1 MTTTALPIRTGR
13 SLVSEG
19 DFEMLAGFC
28 ASEYG
33 LERGR
38 AERVVDQALALVH
51 VMGTTRAGA
60 EMAPS
65 VEVDPGWHTLVL
77 HTDWYAAWC
86 EREFGYFVHH
96 QPGSKTRTRGLM
108 DDVVR
113 RLRVVGFA
121 VDEELWGTAAN
132 CNPPGCCGDGPCC

>member
-13 SLVSEG
+13 SLVSAG

-38 AERVVDQALALVH
+38 AERVV
-51 VMGTTRAGA
+51 
-60 EMAPS
+60 
-65 VEVDPGWHTLVL
+65 
-77 HTDWYAAWC
+77 TDWYAAWC

-121 VDEELWGTAAN
+121 VDEELWGTTAN